1 MVLQGDD
8 EGFTPPFDSSVYG
21 KSFSPRT
28 KASEFTIE
36 YDDCYAFSAFF
47 TVDDQ
52 ETARGVLPEGV
63 EPFSTPMQGGV
74 VFARYPFSTVGEYN
88 EVIYLLQVEDLDGEM
103 AYYIPYI
110 YVTNEAAMAAGREL
124 AGAPKKIADI
134 NLSLDGSIY
143 EASIER
149 PTGKKLASITVTP
162 EKRATGSFVDALLPS
177 PAPLLSVRHLPP
189 ISGGDGLTQL
199 VKWYADFQMYDDED
213 GRKMWIGPT
222 TLTYGSESA
231 HDPVHKLKHDE
242 ILMGGYMR
250 FDMELGV
257 TEVQKEWNL

>member
-1 MVLQGDD
+1 MVLQGDE

-21 KSFSPRT
+21 KSVSPRT
-28 KASEFTIE
+28 NASDFTIE

-47 TVDDQ
+47 TVEDQ
-52 ETARGVLPEGV
+52 EVARSLLPEGV
-63 EPFSTPMQGGV
+63 EPFSTPMQGGA

-88 EVIYLLQVEDLDGEM
+88 EVIYLLQVEDLNGEM

-124 AGAPKKIADI
+124 AGAPKKLADI
-134 NLSLDGSIY
+134 DLSREGSVY

-149 PTGKKLASITVTP
+149 PAGKTLATITTTP

-189 ISGGDGLTQL
+189 IEGGDGLTQL
-199 VKWYADFQMYDDED
+199 VKWYADFQMYDDD

-222 TLTYGSESA
+222 ELTYDSHSP
-231 HDPVHKLKHDE
+231 HDPLHKLAHEE

-257 TEVQKEWNL
+257 TEVQKEWEL